1 MKKSYFRHLKNKWV
15 IIGIIIVIIIAVVV
29 YEKTKP
35 VKPNFQ
41 YATAAIGNV
50 VEQVSVTG
58 TVSPVSNAKLAF
70 EKGGV
75 ISKIYVKVGDTVTA
89 GEAVASLDSAN
100 DQAALT
106 SAQATL
112 ADMSSGLTPQQ
123 NAAYQSAVNTAS
135 TTLTNALS
143 NAVNAIHTC
152 YVQAQSAVVNYGDTF
167 FTNPQ
172 TANPTINIRTE
183 SNTIALSINNERL
196 QISTA
201 LNNWENDANATSTTG
216 TVNTGNAAKLIS
228 NAEGYLTTIKSFLS
242 DLSAIVNNLS
252 PGNSGLPQS
261 AIDSGVAAMNT
272 SLSTLNQAINTVSTA
287 DTGLKSASSGLA
299 QAENTFALQK
309 SGSTPDAVAAQA
321 AKVSQAQA
329 VLAEDTITSPIDGI
343 VTQENPN
350 VGEYIAPGQS
360 GFAVQNSGF
369 KVEAYVAEADI
380 AKVAVGDLASSTL
393 DAYGAYVNFPEKVI
407 MIDPAETVLQGVP
420 TYKVTLQF
428 VSPDSRI
435 KSGMTSNIEILTHEV
450 NNVLEIPYRA
460 ITITSTSTNVRL
472 VSANGQIGRAVP
484 VTTGLKGSDG
494 TIQIISG
501 LKVGDKVVTYV
512 K

>member
-1 MKKSYFRHLKNKWV
+1 MKKSHFRHLKNKWV
-15 IIGIIIVIIIAVVV
+15 IIGIIIILIIAVIV

-35 VKPNFQ
+35 TKPNFQ

-100 DQAALT
+100 DQAALI

-143 NAVNAIHTC
+143 DAVNAVHTG

-172 TANPTINIRTE
+172 TANPTINVRTQ
-183 SNTIALSINNERL
+183 SNTTALSINNERL
-196 QISTA
+196 HIGTV
-201 LNNWENDANATSTTG
+201 LNNWQNDASTA
-216 TVNTGNAAKLIS
+216 NTGNVTGLIS
-228 NAEGYLTTIKSFLS
+228 NVEGYIVTIKSFLN

-261 AIDSGVAAMNT
+261 AIDSAIAAMNT

-287 DTGLKSASSGLA
+287 DTKLKSASSA
-299 QAENTFALQK
+299 YSQAENTFTLQQ
-309 SGSTPDAVAAQA
+309 SGSTPDAVASQA
-321 AKVSQAQA
+321 AKVTQAQ
-329 VLAEDTITSPIDGI
+329 
-343 VTQENPN
+343 
-350 VGEYIAPGQS
+350 
-360 GFAVQNSGF
+360 
-369 KVEAYVAEADI
+369 
-380 AKVAVGDLASSTL
+380 
-393 DAYGAYVNFPEKVI
+393 
-407 MIDPAETVLQGVP
+407 
-420 TYKVTLQF
+420 
-428 VSPDSRI
+428 
-435 KSGMTSNIEILTHEV
+435 
-450 NNVLEIPYRA
+450 
-460 ITITSTSTNVRL
+460 
-472 VSANGQIGRAVP
+472 
-484 VTTGLKGSDG
+484 
-494 TIQIISG
+494 
-501 LKVGDKVVTYV
+501 
-512 K
+512 